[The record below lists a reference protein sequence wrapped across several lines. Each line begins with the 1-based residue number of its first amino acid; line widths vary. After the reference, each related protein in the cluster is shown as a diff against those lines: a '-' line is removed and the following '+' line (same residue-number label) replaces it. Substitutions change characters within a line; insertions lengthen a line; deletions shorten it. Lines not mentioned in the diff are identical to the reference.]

1 MKRIQASAAPLRA
14 ALSALLLG
22 ACLVQVSPALGQAN
36 STPPERMTY
45 QGFLV
50 GSDGVAL
57 GNTNPRNYDVVFRIF
72 DAENAGNLL
81 WAEQQTVTVD
91 KGFFNVLLGEG
102 AAVGTRP
109 ALSSLFKGATA
120 SDRFV
125 GITVNGIGV
134 GGANV
139 DILPRL
145 RLMTSPYA
153 FLAQNAVKLVQNNAG
168 GADLLTSADNV
179 LTFNGHLDVL
189 GNNSLE
195 FGVGLTKQSDAGRI
209 GYQLFGS
216 PADSLDIVGA
226 GTGNNRKVRIY
237 AEGGLNVTGPITAPS
252 ITATLFGDG
261 SGITGVAKLGANTF
275 TGYQEVQN
283 HLRVGELTSSVN
295 STGWGEALIFSGA
308 PRPTLGLDSD
318 NSDPLWLARF
328 NSGNNTS
335 ELRMVIGDDPG
346 SSGDGFVIGT
356 MVGSGNFSQSATWA
370 PQVTID
376 ARGFMGLNGRSADY
390 PLTFPN
396 TLGDKIS
403 LWGNAGAAHY
413 GFGVQN
419 STLQIHGDG
428 SSSRIAFGYGSSGS
442 FTYTGLIN
450 YDAMYI
456 YHPTTPQL
464 NLQRTSSGTY
474 ANVYH
479 EGTRIIIGMT
489 GSAHGG
495 NGSYRYAS
503 YDGDSNWDFNSDRKL
518 KKDITDAT
526 PVLERAL
533 KVQVRTFRW
542 KGGPTEG
549 PKMIGVIAQELQPL
563 FPDMVS
569 ETENPETR
577 EKNLSVGYGDFA
589 VIAIKAIQEIKAQ
602 QDAEVKDLKAQVAD
616 LKAQMKEVLQAAAE
630 LRGQAEKSK
639 VTASVSK

>member
-36 STPPERMTY
+36 SNPPERMTY

-57 GNTNPRNYDVVFRIF
+57 GNTNPRNYDVVFRIY
-72 DAENAGNLL
+72 DVENGGAPL
-81 WAEQQTVTVD
+81 WGEQQTVTVD

-125 GITVNGIGV
+125 GITVNGIGA

-139 DILPRL
+139 EILPRL

-168 GADLLTSADNV
+168 GADLLTSTDNV
-179 LTFNGHLDVL
+179 VSLSGHLDIM

-195 FGVGLTKQSDAGRI
+195 FGAGTTPKEVNNGRI
-209 GYQLFGS
+209 GYQLYSAG
-216 PADSLDIVGA
+216 LDIVGA
-226 GTGNNRKVRIY
+226 GTNMASRRITFH
-237 AEGGLNVTGPITAPS
+237 AQGGSEFLGPITAPS

-275 TGYQEVQN
+275 TGYQEIQN
-283 HLRVGELTSSVN
+283 HLRIGEVLSSAN

-308 PRPTLGLDSD
+308 PRPNLGLNSD

-328 NSGNNTS
+328 NSGNNAS

-346 SSGDGFVIGT
+346 ASDDRFVIGT
-356 MVGSGNFSQSATWA
+356 MQGAGDFSQGATWA

-442 FTYTGLIN
+442 FTFTGLIN

-456 YHPTTPQL
+456 YHPTAPQL

-495 NGSYRYAS
+495 NASYRFAS

-589 VIAIKAIQEIKAQ
+589 VIAIKAIQELKAQ